1 MSEKR
6 QKNQLQLAFMM
17 EGRDESPRDIIGGT
31 EALTA
36 KGKDESPAEAERLM
50 EEILD
55 PENLMKRN
63 VSMKMR
69 HLCFEFNVD
78 SISFARAI

>member
-17 EGRDESPRDIIGGT
+17 EGRDESPSTIVGGT
-31 EALTA
+31 ETLMAE
-36 KGKDESPAEAERLM
+36 GKAESPAEADRLM

-55 PENLMKRN
+55 PEWAV
-63 VSMKMR
+63 VSITHR
-69 HLCFEFNVD
+69 TAVYGPV
-78 SISFARAI
+78 RTVV